1 MMPSMEQTLEGS
13 KNPYTVGVEVH
24 TGLSVEFQALQK
36 MLENMQTDIML
47 IESRLKNIEGQIN
60 DVQEQMAHEKSRV
73 NDFYKAQAE
82 LDDFKAECEEIAF
95 PGFDHT
101 LKRIFARLDHLEK
114 KGV

>member
-1 MMPSMEQTLEGS
+1 MLSMEQTSEGS

-24 TGLSVEFQALQK
+24 TGLTVEFQALQE
-36 MLENMQTDIML
+36 MLSDMQTAIML
-47 IESRLKNIEGQIN
+47 IERRLKNME
-60 DVQEQMAHEKSRV
+60 EQMAHEKSRV

-82 LDDFKAECEEIAF
+82 LDDFKAECEERSF